1 MGNPSIIQFNLI
13 AISHFTM
20 SDFKATVSETKSAS
34 GHAGFHVTG
43 YEKIEYGFTFI
54 DGIFDPSNTNLADC
68 YKKWGRCLAVTDQ
81 NIYNVYGKQMEAYF
95 QHHGLE
101 LKIHKTKIGE
111 KVKTMPTLL
120 SIVDSMNEFGIYRK
134 EPVLVV
140 GGGLVTDVA
149 GFACAAYKRNTNF
162 IRIPTTVIGLIDA
175 SVSIKVAV
183 NYGNYKNRLGAYHAP
198 MHTFL
203 DFTFLRTLSTAQIRN
218 GFAELIKIS
227 TCSHLDTFNLLD
239 KYCEQL
245 IEQSFGRANGSSQE
259 LIDAAD
265 KINREGIHEMLRL
278 ETPNLHEIGL
288 DRVIAYGHTWSPLHE
303 LVPETPLRH
312 GHAISIDMAYS
323 ATLANQRGLLS
334 DQEHRRILN
343 LFSRAGLSMDHPQF
357 DEEILDKGTQ
367 AIMKTRDGPLRA
379 AVPKPLGSCVFLDD
393 VSQEELASA
402 LRTHKKIMKEYP
414 REGAG
419 LEAFVDASDTG
430 YTMNAKPAENT
441 TNGADASLKKAVINN
456 DAVNGQAAG
465 GLGATNVDGV
475 TGTPEHA
482 VKHAAGVDADSA
494 MTNGHVNGV
503 NGHANGV
510 KTNGA

>member
-1 MGNPSIIQFNLI
+1 
-13 AISHFTM
+13 M
-20 SDFKATVSETKSAS
+20 SDMKASVTETKKD
-34 GHAGFHVTG
+34 FHVEG
-43 YEKIEYGFTFI
+43 YEKIEYDFSFI
-54 DGIFDPSNTNLADC
+54 DGVFDKQKGDLAEC
-68 YKKWGRCLAVTDQ
+68 FSRWRRCLAVMDM
-81 NIYNVYGKQMEAYF
+81 NIYNVYGKQMQEYF
-95 QHHGLE
+95 EHHGLE
-101 LKIHKTKIGE
+101 LKIHTTMIGE
-111 KVKTMPTLL
+111 KAKSIDTFL
-120 SIVDSMNEFGIYRK
+120 SIVDSMTEFGIIRK

-140 GGGLVTDVA
+140 GGGLVTDVV
-149 GFACAAYKRNTNF
+149 GFACAAYRRNTNY

-198 MHTFL
+198 QHTFL
-203 DFTFLRTLSTAQIRN
+203 DFAFLRTLPEAQIRN

-227 TCSHLDTFNLLD
+227 SCAHLPTFDLLD

-245 IEQSFGRANGSSQE
+245 IGTGFGRMDHSTQE
-259 LIDAAD
+259 VRDAAD
-265 KINREGIHEMLRL
+265 KINWNGIYEMLKL

-303 LVPETPLRH
+303 LVPEVPLRH

-334 DQEHRRILN
+334 DQEHRRLLN

-357 DEEILDKGTQ
+357 NEEILEQGTQ
-367 AIMKTRDGPLRA
+367 AIMKTRDGLLRA
-379 AVPKPLGSCVFLDD
+379 AVPKPLGSCVFLND

-441 TNGADASLKKAVINN
+441 TNGADASLKKAVINK
-456 DAVNGQAAG
+456 DAVNGQA
-465 GLGATNVDGV
+465 
-475 TGTPEHA
+475 PEHA
-482 VKHAAGVDADSA
+482 LKHAAGVDADSA
-494 MTNGHVNGV
+494 LTNGHVNGVNGV

>member
-227 TCSHLDTFNLLD
+227 TCAHLPTFDLLD

-245 IEQSFGRANGSSQE
+245 IKTGFGRMDGAPE
-259 LIDAAD
+259 EVRKAAD
-265 KINREGIHEMLRL
+265 KINWNGIYEMLKL

-303 LVPETPLRH
+303 LVPEVPLRH

-323 ATLANQRGLLS
+323 ATLANMRGILS
-334 DQEHRRILN
+334 DEEHKRILN
-343 LFSRAGLSMDHPQF
+343 LFSRAGLSMDHHQF
-357 DEEILDKGTQ
+357 DEDILDKGTK
-367 AIMKTRDGPLRA
+367 AILKTRDGLLRA
-379 AVPKPLGSCVFLDD
+379 AVPKPLGSCVFLND
-393 VSQEELASA
+393 VSMDEMFAA
-402 LRTHKKIMKEYP
+402 LKKHKALMKNYP
-414 REGAG
+414 RNGEG
-419 LEAFVDASDTG
+419 LEAFVDSSDTG
-430 YTMNAKPAENT
+430 YTVTNGHRNADGKM
-441 TNGADASLKKAVINN
+441 TNGAAKA
-456 DAVNGQAAG
+456 
-465 GLGATNVDGV
+465 T
-475 TGTPEHA
+475 
-482 VKHAAGVDADSA
+482 KHAAAEEKPTDFINGATDVP
-494 MTNGHVNGV
+494 TNGLAKGMANGV
-503 NGHANGV
+503 NGHTNGV
-510 KTNGA
+510 HTNGTIGVH